1 MFDKPAHKRRI
12 LVVDDNQAIHQD
24 YAKVFNSRRADK
36 VIDRMEAELF
46 GISAKPSVC
55 NSVEFVLDFA
65 SQGLEALEYVQ
76 KAKDNN
82 EEYSVAFVDMRMPPG
97 WDGVATIEE
106 LWKVDP
112 QLNVVICTAYTDYSW
127 EEIIGRLGI
136 TDQLLILKKPFDKVE
151 VMQMAMTLSEKKLLT
166 DVASYK
172 LNELRN
178 IVEMRTE
185 SLQTEIRERRAMEQE
200 LIRAR
205 NILEHQ
211 ASHDTVTDLWNRRAI
226 ISIFDESL
234 RVNRKAQR
242 PTSLMFADVDHFKA
256 INDTYG
262 HVVGDAVLAEVGRRL
277 KSVLRKYDDV
287 GRYGGEEF
295 LIVLPACDRDV
306 APSIGNRVCEVIRS
320 EPIIVDE
327 EAINVTISVGVTT
340 SGQDDTFSVTDLLQQ
355 SDSALYEAK
364 ETGRDR
370 VKVAGTHVPKRDPE
384 SNRPEPVVEEL
395 NVR

>member
-1 MFDKPAHKRRI
+1 MFDQQVHERRI
-12 LVVDDNQAIHQD
+12 LVVDDNQAIHED
-24 YAKVFNSRRADK
+24 FSKVFRLKQVDDA
-36 VIDRMEAELF
+36 IDRMEAELF
-46 GISAKPSVC
+46 GTTFEPS
-55 NSVEFVLDFA
+55 SSESIEFKLDFA
-65 SQGLEALEYVQ
+65 SQGIEALEFVQ
-76 KAKDNN
+76 RRKDDND
-82 EEYSVAFVDMRMPPG
+82 EYCVAFVDMRMPPG
-97 WDGVATIEE
+97 WDGVTTIEE

-112 QLNVVICTAYTDYSW
+112 QLNVVICTAYSDYSW
-127 EEIIGRLGI
+127 EEIVGRLGV
-136 TDQLLILKKPFDKVE
+136 TDRLLILKKPFDKVE

-205 NILEHQ
+205 NVLEHQ

-234 RVNRKAQR
+234 KVNRQAQR
-242 PTSLMFADVDHFKA
+242 PTSLMFADVDHFKS

-262 HVVGDAVLAEVGRRL
+262 HVAGDAVLAEVGRRL

-295 LIVLPACDRDV
+295 LVVLPACDRDV

-320 EPIIVDE
+320 QPILVGDD
-327 EAINVTISVGVTT
+327 AINVTISVGVTT
-340 SGQDDTFSVTDLLQQ
+340 SGEQDRFSQTELLQQ
-355 SDSALYEAK
+355 SDAALYEAK
-364 ETGRDR
+364 EAGRDCVR
-370 VKVAGTHVPKRDPE
+370 VAGGHSSGD
-384 SNRPEPVVEEL
+384 SPVACLLDVGGEL